1 MATVEPVS
9 LGLGELVIAP
19 RPHTAPC
26 TTRSATHTHK
36 HGESRQTAIQSDRAR
51 SANSTPDELPPLEE
65 VEALVRWRLREN
77 LAKVRSALRSLDPK
91 GRGSVGRDEFRRVL
105 KTLLSLR
112 QNQLNTLLNEVCERN
127 SVAVDYM
134 RFLRRY
140 SRAPAA
146 RRASSRSSMRR
157 GPENTSMPLSEI
169 QKHLK
174 DKIGGNLRTV
184 IRVFRLFDYNRE
196 GRIQQHEFRRI
207 LDNYCL
213 PLTDKEFQR
222 LWNYYSPNNMA
233 SISYKLFLDK
243 LGFGNSKNFNIV
255 PVCTKLELS
264 SQGITPSEK
273 VKQKKQRPASQ
284 AGSGDAPPT
293 RGPTHGELQ
302 DLFHQKMC
310 ANSTPVWQTLQAF
323 DATHSGLVKR
333 DVLRAV
339 LSNFLFPM
347 NPHTFQKLTSRASEH
362 PNPEEAHFD
371 LQDIYSRLKEIF
383 RLLNRAVGWIT
394 RSDLRLALEVPQCHL
409 INPKSP
415 GGTDPQLP
423 RPPRPRLSRSQ
434 VGELLNMLDPEHTG
448 VVQLPG
454 LERLNPSIAS
464 APVGRIA
471 PPPSPTT
478 AEPPDVTEE
487 TEETVEEQN
496 TSDERQTAQW
506 ADKVSLASVSWRT
519 VESLLLDKLCEQ
531 ISSVLAALKLCDP
544 QQTGY
549 VKQEDLKKVILR
561 YGMPISH
568 THFKKQST
576 PPQTAVRGQR
586 PSSSLAGGPS
596 VHSILDIVLRRIRE
610 KLEERHT
617 TLADRIQAT
626 THSSDGTLSERDLRK
641 ILEDSWITLDDKYFY
656 KLTDMLGF
664 KGGRIERS
672 VLQAKYEDFL
682 ARDRKQSSE
691 GRGGKDEAD
700 APLPTAEE
708 ILATMKTRIKIA
720 HGNNLTAFR
729 LMDKNGD
736 GVVDCHDF
744 KELYNS
750 LGLVYREREYQRLLH
765 LIGLHPGGNLNYAEF
780 FDVVENDGKRKQ
792 QQQTASVQDQLH
804 EQLASNARDKW
815 AAMSKALC
823 RFDAEG
829 QGLIFKK
836 GLRYFLF
843 TYDLPLR
850 LDEFEQLWSRY
861 DPEGRGCVTVADF
874 LDRLGVH
881 QDGESG
887 PRSRKIPQQDA
898 DKPVSSDAASL
909 EHIER
914 ILQDNYEGVSS
925 ALTRLD
931 KRSDGTVKVDE
942 LLNLLRTY
950 GCSVQRDQLIRL
962 LRRLKVSMDD
972 TCRKL
977 AYLDFLSAFDHKTEK
992 KCDELPPAPPDAV
1005 RQIET
1010 LDGLSPGHALA
1021 RIRELVTASAPN
1033 LYKAFSVFDPCG
1045 TGTVEALDFRQV
1057 LENFC
1062 ARLSDNQ
1069 YRYMLNKLELNWE
1082 HHTINWKAFLNKFKP
1097 PSPLVQQDC
1106 PGQLHWNTQA
1116 DGTAVI
1122 QRRVLEERML
1132 GRCLDRGT
1140 KARSPTETSRITEV
1154 LRRIQEVVSG
1164 RLYEITKEVMDLDQ
1178 THSDTISKDEFRQLC
1193 DRRFMRLTSDQ
1204 FECVW
1209 NQMPVNE
1216 EGKLQYREFLKRFG
1230 AEEKTTHTEP
1240 GSPTNNILFPSPE
1253 PREIGSSTKSHR
1265 PKTAGVI
1272 LQRCKSAPQCSSRR
1286 SSTVGGRGTGSPLGN
1301 VERRLRGEVQR
1312 CWKEIQ
1318 RNCSEED
1325 PHREGEISTKS
1336 FLDTLQS
1343 LNISVTQKEFEHLAV
1358 KFDIM
1363 SNGRV
1368 SYPNFLRHFLLNLN
1382 PPEVKWSFERRKLPR
1397 PATMPSRGVLSRQ
1410 CVEVMLRIYE
1420 AVQLSWNAI
1429 RHSFLTSDRART
1441 GHISIQ
1447 DFRKVLRH
1455 FSVSL
1460 SEEEF
1465 FHLSS
1470 YFDASAAGKISYNDF
1485 LRAFLR

>member
-1 MATVEPVS
+1 MCSYGVRETGQVKWKHFLGHFMSPVKEEGNMS
-9 LGLGELVIAP
+9 LHNG
-19 RPHTAPC
+19 
-26 TTRSATHTHK
+26 
-36 HGESRQTAIQSDRAR
+36 
-51 SANSTPDELPPLEE
+51 
-65 VEALVRWRLREN
+65 
-77 LAKVRSALRSLDPK
+77 
-91 GRGSVGRDEFRRVL
+91 
-105 KTLLSLR
+105 
-112 QNQLNTLLNEVCERN
+112 
-127 SVAVDYM
+127 
-134 RFLRRY
+134 
-140 SRAPAA
+140 
-146 RRASSRSSMRR
+146 
-157 GPENTSMPLSEI
+157 
-169 QKHLK
+169 
-174 DKIGGNLRTV
+174 
-184 IRVFRLFDYNRE
+184 
-196 GRIQQHEFRRI
+196 
-207 LDNYCL
+207 
-213 PLTDKEFQR
+213 
-222 LWNYYSPNNMA
+222 
-233 SISYKLFLDK
+233 
-243 LGFGNSKNFNIV
+243 
-255 PVCTKLELS
+255 
-264 SQGITPSEK
+264 
-273 VKQKKQRPASQ
+273 
-284 AGSGDAPPT
+284 
-293 RGPTHGELQ
+293 
-302 DLFHQKMC
+302 
-310 ANSTPVWQTLQAF
+310 
-323 DATHSGLVKR
+323 
-333 DVLRAV
+333 
-339 LSNFLFPM
+339 
-347 NPHTFQKLTSRASEH
+347 RASEH
-362 PNPEEAHFD
+362 PNPEEAHID

-383 RLLNRAVGWIT
+383 RLLNREAVGWIT

-409 INPKSP
+409 INTKSP
-415 GGTDPQLP
+415 GGTDTRLP
-423 RPPRPRLSRSQ
+423 RPPWPRLSRSQ

-448 VVQLPG
+448 VVQLPS

-506 ADKVSLASVSWRT
+506 ADKVSLASASWRT

-531 ISSVLAALKLCDP
+531 ISSVLAALKQCDP

-568 THFKKQST
+568 THFKKQNT

-586 PSSSLAGGPS
+586 SPSSLVGGPS
-596 VHSILDIVLRRIRE
+596 VRSILDIVLRRMRE

-617 TLADRIQAT
+617 TLADRIQAV

-641 ILEDSWITLDDKYFY
+641 ILEDSWITLDDKNFF
-656 KLTDMLGF
+656 KLTELLGI

-672 VLQAKYEDFL
+672 TLQAKYEDFL

-700 APLPTAEE
+700 ALLPTAEE
-708 ILATMKTRIKIA
+708 ILATMKTRIKIV

-815 AAMSKALC
+815 VAMSKALC

-887 PRSRKIPQQDA
+887 PRSQKIPQQDA

-914 ILQDNYEGVSS
+914 ILQDNYEGVSN

-950 GCSVQRDQLIRL
+950 SCSVQRDQLIRL

-977 AYLDFLSAFDHKTEK
+977 AYLDFLSAFDHKMEK

-1010 LDGLSPGHALA
+1010 LDGLSPGQALA

-1045 TGTVEALDFRQV
+1045 TGTVEVLDFRRV

-1062 ARLSDNQ
+1062 TRLSDNQ

-1082 HHTINWKAFLNKFKP
+1082 QHTINWKAFLNKFKP
-1097 PSPLVQQDC
+1097 PSPL
-1106 PGQLHWNTQA
+1106 
-1116 DGTAVI
+1116 
-1122 QRRVLEERML
+1122 MS
-1132 GRCLDRGT
+1132 GRCLDQGT

-1164 RLYEITKEVMDLDQ
+1164 RLYEITKEMMDLDQ

-1230 AEEKTTHTEP
+1230 AEKTTHTEP

-1253 PREIGSSTKSHR
+1253 PREIGSSTKSRR
-1265 PKTAGVI
+1265 PKTAGAI

-1286 SSTVGGRGTGSPLGN
+1286 PSTVGGRGTGSPLGS

-1318 RNCSEED
+1318 RNCSEDD
-1325 PHREGEISTKS
+1325 PHREGEISTNS
-1336 FLDTLQS
+1336 FLDILQS

-1368 SYPNFLRHFLLNLN
+1368 SYPNFLRQFLLNLN
-1382 PPEVKWSFERRKLPR
+1382 PPEVKRAFERRKLPC
-1397 PATMPSRGVLSRQ
+1397 PATTPSRGVLSRQ

-1447 DFRKVLRH
+1447 DFRKVLRN

-1485 LRAFLR
+1485 LRAFLH